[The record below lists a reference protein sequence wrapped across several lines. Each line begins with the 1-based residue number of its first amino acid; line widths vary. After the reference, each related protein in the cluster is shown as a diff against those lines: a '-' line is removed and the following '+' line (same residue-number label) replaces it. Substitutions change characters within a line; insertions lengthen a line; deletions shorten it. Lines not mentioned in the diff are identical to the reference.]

1 MKRAAI
7 NILTQ
12 IAGTDVLPIWWVH
25 MEKLSDRVT
34 GYANALLSLSI
45 PNRFPKPGMSVD
57 TTIA

>member
-25 MEKLSDRVT
+25 MEKLSDRV
-34 GYANALLSLSI
+34 
-45 PNRFPKPGMSVD
+45 RKR
-57 TTIA
+57 TTVLVHTEQVSEAGDVS